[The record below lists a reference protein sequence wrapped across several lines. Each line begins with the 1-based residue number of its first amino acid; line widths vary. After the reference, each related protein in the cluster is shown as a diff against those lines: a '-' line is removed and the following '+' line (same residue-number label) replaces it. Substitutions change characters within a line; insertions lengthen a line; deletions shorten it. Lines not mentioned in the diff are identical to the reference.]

1 MTQFLCITGSG
12 YRVQIM
18 NMKDGRPQQNG
29 LAATFIDD
37 TEERNTNSLT

>member
-1 MTQFLCITGSG
+1 MTQFLWINGNG
-12 YRVQIM
+12 WRFQIM